1 MPFGPELFLGFVMLF
16 LVMFFV
22 IIPFV
27 IARVGGWAALAA
39 EYRLSGKFEGKRWR
53 FQDVTLRGWFGYN
66 GGVSVGANA
75 EGLYLNTFFFVS
87 HPPLFIPWTD
97 LSVTCHE
104 VKFLGFRV
112 GMVEFAAARVPDVH
126 IELKESLLK
135 KIAATR
141 AGTSTAAIA
150 ATLDSPW
157 NSSSDATN
165 APPETP
171 QCSP

>member
-1 MPFGPELFLGFVMLF
+1 MPLGPELILGFLMLF

-27 IARVGGWAALAA
+27 IARIGGWAALAA
-39 EYRLSGKFEGKRWR
+39 EYRLSGKFAGKRWR

-75 EGLYLNTFFFVS
+75 EGLYLNTIFFVS

-97 LSVTCHE
+97 LSVARRE
-104 VKFLGFRV
+104 VKFLGFRI

-126 IELKESLLK
+126 IAIKESLLQ
-135 KIAATR
+135 KIAEAR
-141 AGTSTAAIA
+141 AAALPADIA
-150 ATLDSPW
+150 AVPDSAW
-157 NSSSDATN
+157 TSSSNASS

-171 QCSP
+171 Q